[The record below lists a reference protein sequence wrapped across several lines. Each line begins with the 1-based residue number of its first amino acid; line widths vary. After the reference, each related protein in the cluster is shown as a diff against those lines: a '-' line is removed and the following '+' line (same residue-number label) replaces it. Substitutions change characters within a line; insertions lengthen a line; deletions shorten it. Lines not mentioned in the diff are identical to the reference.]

1 MDPNEVLIREYYSR
15 FNEHR
20 FDDLEVLFTRDAM
33 VEELPFRRRESGSE
47 GRVVFAKTWLAAFP
61 DAVFTIERVTGNSP
75 LYDVGLVA
83 TGTHQG
89 ALDLGGWLFK
99 ATNTV
104 VTLRLR
110 ELLEIQGGRIAASSL
125 SFDLQ
130 TLVEQLAKVD
140 SVKLLEQ
147 LSRIRRLGE
156 ELARLQRSPMPARDV
171 IEQLGRELDAA
182 RHTVRPYFKR

>member
-1 MDPNEVLIREYYSR
+1 M
-15 FNEHR
+15 
-20 FDDLEVLFTRDAM
+20 
-33 VEELPFRRRESGSE
+33 
-47 GRVVFAKTWLAAFP
+47 
-61 DAVFTIERVTGNSP
+61 
-75 LYDVGLVA
+75 YDVGLVA

-99 ATNTV
+99 PTNAV

-110 ELLEIQGGRIAASSL
+110 ELLEFRDSRIASSSL

-130 TLVEQLAKVD
+130 AIVEQLAKVD
-140 SVKLLEQ
+140 SVKLLDQ
-147 LSRIRRLGE
+147 LARIRRLGE
-156 ELARLQRSPMPARDV
+156 ELARVQRSPIPPRDV

>member
-1 MDPNEVLIREYYSR
+1 MDPNEILVREYYSR
-15 FNEHR
+15 FNERR
-20 FDDLEVLFTRDAM
+20 FDDLEALFARDAV
-33 VEELPFRRRESGSE
+33 VEELPFRRQESGSA
-47 GRVVFAKTWLAAFP
+47 GRVAFAKTWLAAFP
-61 DAVFTIERVTGNSP
+61 DAVFTIERLTEKRP

-83 TGTHQG
+83 TGSHQG

-99 ATNTV
+99 ATDAV

-110 ELLEIQGGRIAASSL
+110 ELLEIQGGRIVASSL
-125 SFDLQ
+125 SLDLQ

-140 SVKLLEQ
+140 AVKLLDQ
-147 LSRIRRLGE
+147 LARIRRLGE
-156 ELARLQRSPMPARDV
+156 ELARLQRSPLPARDV